1 MKDLIYKVKGCCLDI
16 HRVLGP
22 GLFEKVYQTAL
33 VYELRQSGFNIKT
46 EVKIPIIYKGIK
58 IDEGFRADIIVDD
71 NLIVELKAIESINPI
86 HYVPIKD
93 IYGSLRHSDGAA
105 LSTSTR
111 PTCSKTAFILGI
123 YSYYADNH
131 CLRSFKKST

>member
-46 EVKIPIIYKGIK
+46 EIKIPIIYKAIK

-86 HYVPIKD
+86 HHVQLKTYM
-93 IYGSLRHSDGAA
+93 A
-105 LSTSTR
+105 LSGI
-111 PTCSKTAFILGI
+111 PMGLLVNFNTANLFKDGI
-123 YSYYADNH
+123 YSWH
-131 CLRSFKKST
+131 L

>member
-71 NLIVELKAIESINPI
+71 NLIVELKQ
-86 HYVPIKD
+86 
-93 IYGSLRHSDGAA
+93 
-105 LSTSTR
+105 
-111 PTCSKTAFILGI
+111 
-123 YSYYADNH
+123 
-131 CLRSFKKST
+131 

>member
-46 EVKIPIIYKGIK
+46 EVKIPIIYKGVK
-58 IDEGFRADIIVDD
+58 IDEGFRADIIVND

-86 HYVPIKD
+86 HHIQLKTYM
-93 IYGSLRHSDGAA
+93 A
-105 LSTSTR
+105 LSGI
-111 PTCSKTAFILGI
+111 PMGLLFNFNTANLFKDGI
-123 YSYYADNH
+123 YSWH
-131 CLRSFKKST
+131 L

>member
-22 GLFEKVYQTAL
+22 GLFEKVDQTAL

-86 HYVPIKD
+86 HHVQLKTYM
-93 IYGSLRHSDGAA
+93 A
-105 LSTSTR
+105 LSGI
-111 PTCSKTAFILGI
+111 PMGLLVNFNTANLFKDGI
-123 YSYYADNH
+123 YSWH
-131 CLRSFKKST
+131 L

>member
-58 IDEGFRADIIVDD
+58 IDEGFRTDIIVDD

-86 HYVPIKD
+86 HHIQLKTYM
-93 IYGSLRHSDGAA
+93 A
-105 LSTSTR
+105 LSGI
-111 PTCSKTAFILGI
+111 PMGLLVNFNTANLFKDGI
-123 YSYYADNH
+123 YSWH
-131 CLRSFKKST
+131 L